1 MVTMCRGSHN
11 VKLHSNLLLVFYR
24 GYPPLQEQI
33 ANYVAGAP
41 LPRSAGTN
49 YSLPLR
55 PLPVVVPTSTPTPR
69 ASSSPPSAST
79 TTTSQVP
86 TQVDKEVPSSSTATA
101 PEVPLP
107 EGRDGG
113 EDAPLPEGE
122 GDRKKDEGEETPKG
136 PTMLQRLLGLQGQT
150 ASDSA
155 ARQPDDDDDDGEVA
169 HFVSS
174 TGKAFLTVTSSSSG
188 PEILDTIDT
197 VALASRPKS
206 SPDPKHGMMPPDPP
220 GDGNDGRRP
229 GRRSPEKD
237 LGRSRSPSPSP
248 GAIGSGTGSQCGS
261 EDSAPNQVGHRP
273 AVAQPSLRV

>member
-122 GDRKKDEGEETPKG
+122 GDRKKDEGEETPKRANNA
-136 PTMLQRLLGLQGQT
+136 PE
-150 ASDSA
+150 ASW
-155 ARQPDDDDDDGEVA
+155 
-169 HFVSS
+169 
-174 TGKAFLTVTSSSSG
+174 T
-188 PEILDTIDT
+188 
-197 VALASRPKS
+197 SRPNCK
-206 SPDPKHGMMPPDPP
+206 
-220 GDGNDGRRP
+220 
-229 GRRSPEKD
+229 
-237 LGRSRSPSPSP
+237 
-248 GAIGSGTGSQCGS
+248 
-261 EDSAPNQVGHRP
+261 
-273 AVAQPSLRV
+273 